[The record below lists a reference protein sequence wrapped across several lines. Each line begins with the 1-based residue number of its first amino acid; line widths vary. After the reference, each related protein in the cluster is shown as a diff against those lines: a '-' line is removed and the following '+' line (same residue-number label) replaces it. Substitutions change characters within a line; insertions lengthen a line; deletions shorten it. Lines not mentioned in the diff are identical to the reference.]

1 MSKREYEHNASMAS
15 DLSSRSLEYA
25 GDQPEM
31 AEALAA
37 AAQVHA
43 TLALAAATM
52 ASAERPG
59 SE

>member
-1 MSKREYEHNASMAS
+1 MSKREYESNASLAT
-15 DLSSRSLEYA
+15 DLAGRSLEYA

-31 AEALAA
+31 AEGLAA

-52 ASAERPG
+52 AAAERDG
-59 SE
+59 R

>member
-1 MSKREYEHNASMAS
+1 MSKREYESNASTAS
-15 DLSSRSLEYA
+15 DLASRSMEYA
-25 GDQPEM
+25 GDQPAM

-52 ASAERPG
+52 AAAERHDT
-59 SE
+59 